1 MGETNKIQTKEKF
14 TAAQVARFIIPSAIG
29 AFLFMCP
36 IPDGAG
42 GYLIPVTV
50 LNDWI
55 NANFSGILP
64 FIALFIIVGSATVS
78 YTHLRRSGFGL
89 SPSRKT
95 TITLMRTAPAKASS
109 SLCKT

>member
-1 MGETNKIQTKEKF
+1 MGETNKIQAKEKF

-64 FIALFIIVGSATVS
+64 FIALFIIVGSAIMSIIGTALNRPLS
-78 YTHLRRSGFGL
+78 RSARFSRML
-89 SPSRKT
+89 SARNGTGS
-95 TITLMRTAPAKASS
+95 
-109 SLCKT
+109 